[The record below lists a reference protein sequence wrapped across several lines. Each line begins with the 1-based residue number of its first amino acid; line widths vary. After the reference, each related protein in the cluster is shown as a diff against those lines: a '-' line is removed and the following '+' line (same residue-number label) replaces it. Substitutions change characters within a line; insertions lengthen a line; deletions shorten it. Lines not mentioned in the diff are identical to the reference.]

1 MTALF
6 FVYHKITG
14 GLQMENLT
22 LFGIA
27 LGALAM
33 ATIKLVKDKV
43 GLTEETA
50 NFSRAFA
57 GAGLY
62 LVIQNA
68 EAIQAAWP
76 YFEVAVTQVGGALSV
91 FLSILGYW
99 DDVQRIGY
107 RIMGRSL
114 PLRLQ

>member
-1 MTALF
+1 
-6 FVYHKITG
+6 
-14 GLQMENLT
+14 MENLT

-33 ATIKLVKDKV
+33 ATIKLVKDKA
-43 GLTEETA
+43 GLTDEAA
-50 NFSRAFA
+50 NFIRAVV
-57 GAGLY
+57 GAGIY

-76 YFEVAVTQVGGALSV
+76 YFEMAVTQVGGALSV

-107 RIMGRSL
+107 KVTGRKL
-114 PLRLQ
+114 PLKLQ